1 MLLTQAATLVTV
13 TYFRHKFMEDVAIG
27 YIVTTIRTLRAAV
40 SQVPAEERAEFV
52 RAASQN
58 QWRLWSRV
66 LPVERG
72 CSASAAAIR
81 RRPGRA
87 EAAAGQR
94 HARAARAG
102 DMTRE
107 EDEERSAARAA
118 ERMLDRREGG
128 SPYRSEVDDVR
139 RDLRGLVQQLN
150 ERLNDGTRV
159 ALSRGPTPEIFISLA
174 PNSDSE
180 DVPRLREWLVIPL
193 ERLDPPC
200 PRRWPRPGWAAWAC
214 CCCWQSGF
222 PGTSRVRSRA
232 WPMPPTAWPPDSR
245 NAWIRPVR
253 PRPGRWASVS
263 TPCWT
268 RWPNRIPC
276 GARCWPGCRMT

>member
-1 MLLTQAATLVTV
+1 
-13 TYFRHKFMEDVAIG
+13 
-27 YIVTTIRTLRAAV
+27 
-40 SQVPAEERAEFV
+40 
-52 RAASQN
+52 
-58 QWRLWSRV
+58 
-66 LPVERG
+66 
-72 CSASAAAIR
+72 
-81 RRPGRA
+81 
-87 EAAAGQR
+87 
-94 HARAARAG
+94 
-102 DMTRE
+102 MTRE
-107 EDEERSAARAA
+107 EDEERAARAA

-193 ERLDPPC
+193 ERLDPPVST
-200 PRRWPRPGWAAWAC
+200 PLAAAWLGGLGLLLLLAV
-214 CCCWQSGF
+214 GF
-222 PGTSRVRSRA
+222 SWHITRPLTR

>member
-66 LPVERG
+66 LPVEARLQRFG
-72 CSASAAAIR
+72 GR
-81 RRPGRA
+81 HPPPPRRA

-107 EDEERSAARAA
+107 EARNA
-118 ERMLDRREGG
+118 RRPRGRAHAR
-128 SPYRSEVDDVR
+128 PPR
-139 RDLRGLVQQLN
+139 R
-150 ERLNDGTRV
+150 RL
-159 ALSRGPTPEIFISLA
+159 ALSVRG
-174 PNSDSE
+174 
-180 DVPRLREWLVIPL
+180 R
-193 ERLDPPC
+193 
-200 PRRWPRPGWAAWAC
+200 
-214 CCCWQSGF
+214 
-222 PGTSRVRSRA
+222 
-232 WPMPPTAWPPDSR
+232 
-245 NAWIRPVR
+245 
-253 PRPGRWASVS
+253 
-263 TPCWT
+263 
-268 RWPNRIPC
+268 
-276 GARCWPGCRMT
+276 